1 MDTESVCVVGAGPV
15 GLVMALA
22 LARDG
27 VPVTVIETEAEPN
40 MSPRAMVYLNSL
52 LPDLDGYGILE
63 DMKQRGHVD
72 HEGFNMH
79 LVRTGEVL
87 SAPNTVLEGHHPT
100 PFNIHMGQGELC
112 NIVLEHL
119 ARMPHVTIHWDTQVT
134 SLEQDAHGV
143 SLTLSNE
150 TGSTRTHR
158 SNWVVGAD
166 GGRSSIRTLIGAT
179 LDGTTWDERFIATN
193 LHFDFRQLGFKSS
206 NLFVHP
212 TLPAVIGQINRDG
225 LWRCTIQESAALPEE
240 TVASRIEEYFRA
252 LLGPDAEYEL
262 VDFRPYRMHQRLS
275 SKLRQG
281 RVVLAGDAAHLTNP
295 TGGLGLTTGL
305 YDVFALHEAFRALLG
320 GAADESILD
329 RYAEE
334 RVKTFS
340 TMTSPMASN
349 LKNIVYGGLDAES
362 LAAATEPMRQGTST
376 PEAQLGFLKALDGI
390 RSPSLL
396 TPEPISS
403 GQGRTNR

>member
-1 MDTESVCVVGAGPV
+1 MNTQSVCVVGAGPV

-27 VPVTVIETEAEPN
+27 VPVTVIETEATPN

-52 LPDLDGYGILE
+52 LPDLDGYGILA

-79 LVRTGEVL
+79 LVETGELL

-100 PFNIHMGQGELC
+100 PFNIHLGQGELC

-134 SLEQDAHGV
+134 GLEQDSEGV
-143 SLTLSNE
+143 RLSLSDK
-150 TGSTRTHR
+150 TGATRTHR
-158 SNWVVGAD
+158 SSWVVGAD

-193 LHFDFRQLGFKSS
+193 LYFDFRKLGLKSS

-212 TLPAVIGQINRDG
+212 TLPAVIGQINQAG
-225 LWRCTIQESAALPEE
+225 LWRCTIQESADLPEE
-240 TVASRIEEYFRA
+240 TVADRIKAYFSA
-252 LLGPDAEYEL
+252 LLGPDADYEL

-275 SKLRQG
+275 SKLREG

-305 YDVFALHEAFRALLG
+305 YDVFALHEAFRALFG
-320 GAADESILD
+320 GVADESIMD
-329 RYAEE
+329 RYAAE
-334 RVKTFS
+334 RIKTFS
-340 TMTSPMASN
+340 TMTSPLASN
-349 LKNIVYGGLDAES
+349 LKNIVYGGLDTAS
-362 LAAATEPMRQGTST
+362 LIEATEPMRLGTST
-376 PEAQLGFLKALDGI
+376 PEAQLAFLKSLDGI

-396 TPEPISS
+396 SPQNTAHEL
-403 GQGRTNR
+403 GRTN

>member
-1 MDTESVCVVGAGPV
+1 MVTETVCVVGAGPV
-15 GLVMALA
+15 GLITALA

-27 VPVTVIETEAEPN
+27 IPVDVIETEARPN
-40 MSPRAMVYLNSL
+40 TSPRAMVYLNSL
-52 LPDLDGYGILE
+52 LPDLEGYGILE

-79 LVRTGEVL
+79 LSQTGEVL

-112 NIVLEHL
+112 NIILEHL
-119 ARMPHVTIHWDTQVT
+119 GRMPHVSIHWDTQVVN
-134 SLEQDAHGV
+134 LEQDANGV
-143 SLTLSNE
+143 TLTLAEE
-150 TGSTRTHR
+150 TGKTRTHR
-158 SNWVVGAD
+158 SSWVVGAD
-166 GGRSSIRTLIGAT
+166 GGRSSIRGFIGAT

-193 LHFDFRQLGFKSS
+193 LYFDFRQLGFKSS

-225 LWRCTIQESAALPEE
+225 LWRCTIQESAVLPEE
-240 TVASRIEEYFRA
+240 TVALRIREYFNS
-252 LLGPDAEYEL
+252 LLGADAEYEL

-305 YDVFALHEAFRALLG
+305 YDAFALHEAFRSLLG
-320 GAADESILD
+320 GAADDSILA
-329 RYAEE
+329 RYAQE
-334 RVKTFS
+334 RSKTFS
-340 TMTSPMASN
+340 TLTSPMATN
-349 LKNIVYGGLDAES
+349 LKNIVYGGLDAQT
-362 LAAATEPMRQGTST
+362 LNLATEPMRQGTST
-376 PEAQLGFLKALDGI
+376 PEAQLQFLKALDGV
-390 RSPSLL
+390 RSPTLL
-396 TPEPISS
+396 SQEPIST
-403 GQGRTNR
+403 GQGPHK